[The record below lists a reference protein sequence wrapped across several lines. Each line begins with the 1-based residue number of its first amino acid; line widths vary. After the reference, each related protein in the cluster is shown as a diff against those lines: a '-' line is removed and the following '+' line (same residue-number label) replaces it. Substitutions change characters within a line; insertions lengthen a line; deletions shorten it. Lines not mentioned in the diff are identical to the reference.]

1 MISGRD
7 KSGSAKMPQSFAVSA
22 NLPFETENHE
32 KQTRISNW
40 RQEYDIQ
47 FLSYSN
53 VR

>member
-1 MISGRD
+1 M
-7 KSGSAKMPQSFAVSA
+7 QQNFAVSV

-32 KQTRISNW
+32 KQTRISNS
-40 RQEYDIQ
+40 RQECDIQ